1 MCWTRGHT
9 SRDLRAVREWR
20 ILSPVSSAPEY
31 LYSSSASEG
40 MWIRGGCGSNIE
52 LWVSQVLSLL
62 SSLTL
67 FHQSLHTV
75 WDLDI
80 PMWIC
85 SGHVFS
91 SMFKVT
97 PIICPPREHP
107 FLLYP
112 TSARSWGIFTR
123 ICFYSYSILL
133 HHSILTSQC
142 LKANQILMVNKM
154 VSIMIYV
161 FIHTHTQ
168 IWHL

>member
-1 MCWTRGHT
+1 MVNSGAYFQGLEGSTRMANFIPCKFST
-9 SRDLRAVREWR
+9 WIALLIQCKWR
-20 ILSPVSSAPEY
+20 
-31 LYSSSASEG
+31 

-62 SSLTL
+62 WSFTL
-67 FHQSLHTV
+67 FHQSLNTV

-107 FLLYP
+107 FLYP

-123 ICFYSYSILL
+123 VCFYSYPILL

-168 IWHL
+168 IWHS